1 MVIQALESL
10 DRMVWKNL
18 EVIVVDN
25 NTADERIWRPVEA
38 WVARHAE
45 RFRFFHLPDCPGFK
59 AGALNH
65 ALAQTD
71 PRVSIVGV
79 VDADYLVSP
88 NWIRDLVGHFDVA
101 SVAVVQA
108 PQAHR
113 EFERSLIQRLANWE
127 FEGFFRIGMHH
138 RNERNAIIQHG
149 TMTLVRADALRGAGG
164 WAEWTICEDAE
175 LGLRLMEHGWET
187 RYVDMP
193 YGRGLAPADFGA
205 LRSQRRRWALGAMQI
220 LRHHLPALLGPSRL
234 TLGQRFHF
242 LTGWLPWMME
252 VLQLGGVLCCLAW
265 TAAMLAWP
273 RYCEPPIPAELLG
286 LYVVAGLRM
295 AIGIALHR
303 IKVKCGWSDTLGA
316 AAVSVALG
324 HSIAQGVVGGWL
336 ARTAAFVVTRKGG
349 KAVGVRSH
357 LSSVREE
364 IFLFVALMVAA
375 MLVTLG
381 YGLDAP
387 HPVAWAGTLV
397 VLALPYGLALLLAHQ
412 SSREQFET
420 IGEVGVTIESSA
432 TP

>member
-1 MVIQALESL
+1 MVSIHLACANEPPAMVIQALESL
-10 DRMVWKNL
+10 DRMAWKNL

-71 PRVSIVGV
+71 PRASIVGV
-79 VDADYLVSP
+79 IDADYLVSP

-187 RYVDMP
+187 RYVRHAVRSRACA
-193 YGRGLAPADFGA
+193 GRFQRVAQPAP
-205 LRSQRRRWALGAMQI
+205 ALGAG
-220 LRHHLPALLGPSRL
+220 RNADTSAPSSGLLGPSRL
-234 TLGQRFHF
+234 TIGQRFHF

-252 VLQLGGVLCCLAW
+252 VLQLAGVLCCLAW

-286 LYVVAGLRM
+286 LYVVSGLRM
-295 AIGIALHR
+295 AIGITLHR

-316 AAVSVALG
+316 AAVSVGAGAFDRAGNCRRMAGKNGRLRR
-324 HSIAQGVVGGWL
+324 HAQGSQGRRSAKSPVVGTRGGFAVL
-336 ARTAAFVVTRKGG
+336 RAAR
-349 KAVGVRSH
+349 RS
-357 LSSVREE
+357 
-364 IFLFVALMVAA
+364 AC
-375 MLVTLG
+375 
-381 YGLDAP
+381 
-387 HPVAWAGTLV
+387 W
-397 VLALPYGLALLLAHQ
+397 
-412 SSREQFET
+412 
-420 IGEVGVTIESSA
+420 
-432 TP
+432 